1 MGRHTNL
8 PHREL
13 LLKNHRGQHLRSKV
27 THTASNISDWAT
39 KWESTFSASSAVQS
53 KFSDYYTVE
62 ETDELLATNEQHHV
76 RVYLT
81 PSTIALALSSEV
93 SSSVGTTGGKIYF
106 NTTTNHILYYVST
119 KYYSGTFPDPEFD
132 NQPRQ
137 ARPGDIVIL
146 TSTDGTE
153 NKIYVRKDSLDFI
166 PVTDLKRIK
175 DIEASIAACY
185 TKTAADAKFRLISA
199 SYTKTEV
206 NTKLNSYALTTKLAD
221 YVLTTTYNSNKTT
234 TDNKISALETW
245 KSSTTETLKILTDDA
260 NADGTINKW
269 KEVVAFLNSITDDSG
284 TNLKGLLDKKAAI
297 GPKSSTNGITFT
309 PTFSGL
315 TAKTSNARY
324 FSRLSPDSSGNL
336 TYQQYKWVFEL
347 TIGSNTATA
356 LTITGLTGLST
367 TTGTNTWPYLTAHV
381 YKQSSSGVFDL
392 VDIDIQLQA
401 SKLVIT
407 WGKAPTSGEVY
418 RIIITRCPHPHPPSS
433 PIHPHAAPRH
443 HHPRQ
448 VHRHQGHALHHIIIR
463 RRLHHIIRHRHPQ
476 RHHHRHTLIL
486 RPHNKRHRRRRHH
499 IRHLHHTH
507 RSAAAPGRNISP
519 HMAHSKANHRIH
531 TPIHQH
537 IPVRIIHQQAR
548 HHRLF
553 RRRLLLRV
561 PLLEARPRRCQ
572 PLHIHRTAHLRKAPK
587 VTKIQGRPHP
597 LTHHPIIIPPII
609 PSPRT
614 LRISAEPSPESPAPI
629 PLSPRIKKTC
639 SSPTKTIS

>member
-1 MGRHTNL
+1 M
-8 PHREL
+8 
-13 LLKNHRGQHLRSKV
+13 
-27 THTASNISDWAT
+27 
-39 KWESTFSASSAVQS
+39 QS
-53 KFSDYYTVE
+53 KFSDYYTIE
-62 ETDELLATNEQHHV
+62 DTDELLATNEQHHV
-76 RVYLT
+76 RVYLN

-137 ARPGDIVIL
+137 ARAGDIVIL

-185 TKTAADAKFRLISA
+185 TKTAADAKFRLISD

-206 NTKLNSYALTTKLAD
+206 NTKLNSYVTSNALTTKLAD

-269 KEVVAFLNSITDDSG
+269 KEVVAFLNSITDDAG
-284 TNLKGLLDKKAAI
+284 TNLKGLLDKKANR
-297 GPKSSTNGITFT
+297 GPKSSINGINTGITFT
-309 PTFSGL
+309 PTVSGL
-315 TAKTSNARY
+315 TATTSNARY
-324 FSRLSPDSSGNL
+324 FSRLSPDASGHL

-356 LTITGLTGLST
+356 LNITALTGLST

-418 RIIITRCPHPHPPSS
+418 RIIITR
-433 PIHPHAAPRH
+433 
-443 HHPRQ
+443 
-448 VHRHQGHALHHIIIR
+448 
-463 RRLHHIIRHRHPQ
+463 
-476 RHHHRHTLIL
+476 
-486 RPHNKRHRRRRHH
+486 
-499 IRHLHHTH
+499 
-507 RSAAAPGRNISP
+507 
-519 HMAHSKANHRIH
+519 
-531 TPIHQH
+531 
-537 IPVRIIHQQAR
+537 
-548 HHRLF
+548 
-553 RRRLLLRV
+553 
-561 PLLEARPRRCQ
+561 
-572 PLHIHRTAHLRKAPK
+572 
-587 VTKIQGRPHP
+587 
-597 LTHHPIIIPPII
+597 
-609 PSPRT
+609 
-614 LRISAEPSPESPAPI
+614 
-629 PLSPRIKKTC
+629 
-639 SSPTKTIS
+639 